1 MVVQADRSGAIS
13 RIQPEIG
20 PASPA
25 PAVEPQRS
33 VCEAL
38 AQHLC
43 DLGVTH
49 ALGLTGG
56 AVVPLC
62 DALARTPIRVLHCRH
77 ESGAAFAATELSLA
91 SGRPVAVFVTTGPGI
106 TNAWTGLLAAWGE
119 GARVI
124 LLSGATSAAQRGRY
138 AMQETSRYLGP
149 AIGSGSV
156 PPLPLSM
163 VIEDPRELETLAHRL
178 ALGCQRETGFVA
190 HIGLPVALQT
200 ARCPAPLRV
209 AQPEICVPPCVEV
222 GRYAELLGREPFLIW
237 LGFGARHAADSIRAF
252 AEQTGA
258 HVMSSPRAKGVFPE
272 DHPLYLGLTGMGGHE
287 SVTRFYERRRPA
299 YILVLGS
306 RLGELTSFWNPALT
320 PREAFIQ
327 VDLDPGVIG
336 IAYPSVKTYGIQAD
350 AGEVV
355 EALRRAMPS
364 TGGDFESVSSL
375 LPPERLEAQDDARI
389 RPEWVMQAL
398 QRVVV
403 DGSDAI
409 VMADAGNPIPW
420 TAHLLRFRQ
429 PRYRASTFVGSMG
442 HSTTGVI
449 GAALGRKGKAV
460 AVIGDGSMM
469 MNSEV
474 HTAVQYR
481 IPAVWVVLN
490 NAAYGMVDQGMR
502 ALGFRQV
509 ETRFEEVDFAALARA
524 QGAGGVRVS
533 RESQLE
539 EALEQAMRA
548 EGPFVVDVLIDP
560 EAPAPFLRRVTS
572 LKAQGA

>member
-1 MVVQADRSGAIS
+1 MVVQADRSGAVS
-13 RIQPEIG
+13 KIQPDVS

-25 PAVEPQRS
+25 PVVEPPRS
-33 VCEAL
+33 VSEAL
-38 AQHLC
+38 AQQLC

-62 DALARTPIRVLHCRH
+62 DALARTPIKILHCRH

-124 LLSGATSAAQRGRY
+124 LLSGATSAPQRGRY
-138 AMQETSRYLGP
+138 AMQETSRLIGPTLGT
-149 AIGSGSV
+149 GSV
-156 PPLPLSM
+156 PPMPLST
-163 VIEDPRELETLAHRL
+163 VIEDPRELETVAHRL
-178 ALGCQRETGFVA
+178 ALGCQRKTGFVA
-190 HIGLPVALQT
+190 HVGVPVAVQT
-200 ARCPAPLRV
+200 ARCGAPLHI
-209 AQPEICVPPCVEV
+209 AQPEIAGPDCGDVR
-222 GRYAELLGREPFLIW
+222 RYAQMLAREPFLIW

-258 HVMSSPRAKGVFPE
+258 HVMSSPRAKGIFPE

-287 SVTRFYERRRPA
+287 SVTRYYERRRPA
-299 YILVLGS
+299 HILVLGS
-306 RLGELTSFWNPALT
+306 RLGELTSFWNPALA

-327 VDLDPGVIG
+327 VDLDPAVLGV
-336 IAYPSVKTYGIQAD
+336 AYPTVKTYGIQAD
-350 AGEVV
+350 VGDAV
-355 EALRRAMPS
+355 EALRRAMPM
-364 TGGDFESVSSL
+364 GGGEFESVFS
-375 LPPERLEAQDDARI
+375 LPPPPRLEPQDEGRI
-389 RPEWVMQAL
+389 RPQWAMQAL

-403 DGSDAI
+403 EGSDAV

-420 TAHLLRFRQ
+420 TSHYLRFDK

-449 GAALGRKGKAV
+449 GVALGRKGKAV

-490 NAAYGMVDQGMR
+490 NAAYGMVDQGMK
-502 ALGFRQV
+502 ALGFQQV
-509 ETRFEEVDFAALARA
+509 ETRFQEVDFAALARSL
-524 QGAGGVRVS
+524 GAGGVRVT

-560 EAPAPFLRRVTS
+560 EVPAPFLRRVTS